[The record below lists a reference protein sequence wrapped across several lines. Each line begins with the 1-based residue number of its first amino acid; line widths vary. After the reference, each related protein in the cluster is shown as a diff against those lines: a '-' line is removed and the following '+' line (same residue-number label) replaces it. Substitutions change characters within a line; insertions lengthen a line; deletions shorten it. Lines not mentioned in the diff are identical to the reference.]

1 MIIEL
6 IRKEL
11 LFRKQHQ
18 GSKWI
23 VFAHAFLKLIGIGL
37 FMVLEWF
44 IFSSIDEKV
53 NKYSDNASYSFLLM
67 FLFAIV
73 IFSILSSA
81 IRARS
86 TIFSNKDARIILTL
100 PVSSETLVI
109 AKMLYIYIKEV
120 AITFVLSSPI
130 LLSYGITRG
139 YAPYFYVFTIFYPL
153 IICLFTV
160 SFSLIFVIVFEYVYR
175 LLKLSS
181 IAQFI
186 CACVVVIGVCY
197 LYQFV
202 LQMFLNAL
210 NDSSIG
216 GMFSPGFINALEK
229 ITQGFFPITPL
240 FNSLILRENVFSNVM
255 IFIGILMVTLVIG
268 VFIASSVYAK
278 YSKTSIVFKVT
289 NNKERHLKVEPLL
302 FTLLKKEFIL
312 LFKERG
318 NIFSYTALLIM
329 APFLSYV
336 VISSMQLILY
346 RNMEFVLIY
355 FPELING
362 LNLGIILLFVG
373 VINSSA
379 SLSISREGKALQI
392 MKYIPVSP
400 FKQIVAKVL
409 CPFVFSSLS
418 LILVLIVLLTTNSIT
433 FVTFIIALI
442 IGLILIYS
450 NNVLG
455 ILWDMCDKGNRKF
468 SLRFLNAF
476 LGIGF
481 PFIIVVIHLALSA
494 AFLDAIFIYMIEISL
509 SLVLLGACFFK
520 IKKRFLDAF
529 INMEVN

>member
-23 VFAHAFLKLIGIGL
+23 VFAHAIIKMIALGL
-37 FMVLEWF
+37 FMILEWF

-53 NKYSDNASYSFLLM
+53 NKYSLKASYSFLLM

-73 IFSILSSA
+73 VFSIISSA

-86 TIFSNKDARIILTL
+86 TLFSKKDARITLTL
-100 PVSSETLVI
+100 PISSETLVI

-120 AITFVLSSPI
+120 LITFILSSPI
-130 LLSYGITRG
+130 LFSYGISRG
-139 YAPYFYVFTIFYPL
+139 YAPYFYIFTIFYPF

-160 SFSLIFVIVFEYVYR
+160 SFSLIFVIIFEYAYR
-175 LLKLSS
+175 LIKLSS
-181 IAQFI
+181 LVQFLL
-186 CACVVVIGVCY
+186 AGVLVIGVCY

-216 GMFSPGFINALEK
+216 GMFSHSFISMLEK

-240 FNSLILRENVFSNVM
+240 FNCLILRENVFSNIM
-255 IFIGILMVTLVIG
+255 IFIGILMITLVTG
-268 VFIASSVYAK
+268 VFIASGVYAK
-278 YSKTSIVFKVT
+278 YSKSSIVLRISK
-289 NNKERHLKVEPLL
+289 NKERKSKIESI
-302 FTLLKKEFIL
+302 FFALLKKEFVL
-312 LFKERG
+312 LFKERA

-346 RNMEFVLIY
+346 KNMEFVLIY

-362 LNLGIILLFVG
+362 LNLGLILLFVG

-379 SLSISREGKALQI
+379 SLSISREEKALQI

-400 FKQIVAKVL
+400 FKQIMVKIL

-418 LILVLIVLLTTNSIT
+418 LIIALIVLLTTNSIT
-433 FVTFIIALI
+433 FITFIIALI

-455 ILWDMCDKGNRKF
+455 ILWDMRDKGNRKF
-468 SLRFLNAF
+468 SLKFLNAF

-481 PFIIVVIHLALSA
+481 PFLIVMIHLILSA
-494 AFLDAIFIYMIEISL
+494 AFLEAIFIYMIEIGL
-509 SLVLLGACFFK
+509 SLILLTLSFYK
-520 IKKRFLDAF
+520 IKKRMLKAF
-529 INMEVN
+529 IEMEVN